1 MLTIGESSLVPNME
15 NEVLPVTIKGLI
27 PTSTGVAVFLGT
39 EDKTFVIYIDP
50 AVGQSLS
57 LAINNV
63 KRNRPLTHDLITH
76 ILMGLEAKLD
86 RIVINDVDSDKFFA
100 RLILNMENELGKK
113 ILEIDARP
121 SDSLVL
127 AVQNKRPIYVSRKV
141 FDSVEDMT
149 TVFED
154 IKNQKTDDED
164 DETTSEI

>member
-1 MLTIGESSLVPNME
+1 ME
-15 NEVLPVTIKGLI
+15 KEVLPVTIKGLI

-50 AVGQSLS
+50 TVGQSLS
-57 LAINNV
+57 LAINDV
-63 KRNRPLTHDLITH
+63 KRSRPLTHDLITH

-113 ILEIDARP
+113 IIEIDARP

-127 AVQNKRPIYVSRKV
+127 AVQNKRPIYVARKV

-154 IKNQKTDDED
+154 IKNRKAEDNDDGD
-164 DETTSEI
+164 AGSEI

>member
-1 MLTIGESSLVPNME
+1 
-15 NEVLPVTIKGLI
+15 
-27 PTSTGVAVFLGT
+27 
-39 EDKTFVIYIDP
+39 
-50 AVGQSLS
+50 
-57 LAINNV
+57 
-63 KRNRPLTHDLITH
+63 
-76 ILMGLEAKLD
+76 MGLEAKLD

-100 RLILNMENELGKK
+100 RLILYMENELGKK

-154 IKNQKTDDED
+154 IKNQKTDDE
-164 DETTSEI
+164 TTSEI

>member
-1 MLTIGESSLVPNME
+1 ME

-154 IKNQKTDDED
+154 IKNEKTD

>member
-1 MLTIGESSLVPNME
+1 ME

-154 IKNQKTDDED
+154 IKNQKTDDE
-164 DETTSEI
+164 TTSEI

>member
-1 MLTIGESSLVPNME
+1 ME

-57 LAINNV
+57 IAINNV

>member
-1 MLTIGESSLVPNME
+1 ME

-50 AVGQSLS
+50 TVGQSLS
-57 LAINNV
+57 LAINDV
-63 KRNRPLTHDLITH
+63 KRNRPLTHDLISH

-113 ILEIDARP
+113 IIEIDARP

-127 AVQNKRPIYVSRKV
+127 AVQNKRPIYVARKV

-154 IKNQKTDDED
+154 IKNQKAEDTDDESS
-164 DETTSEI
+164 SEI

>member
-1 MLTIGESSLVPNME
+1 MLTIAESSLVPNME

-100 RLILNMENELGKK
+100 RLILYMENELGKK

-154 IKNQKTDDED
+154 IKNQKTDDE
-164 DETTSEI
+164 TTSEI

>member
-1 MLTIGESSLVPNME
+1 LLTIAESSLVPNME

-154 IKNQKTDDED
+154 IKNQKTDDE
-164 DETTSEI
+164 TTSEI

>member
-1 MLTIGESSLVPNME
+1 ME

-100 RLILNMENELGKK
+100 RLILYMENELGKK

-154 IKNQKTDDED
+154 IKNQKTDDE
-164 DETTSEI
+164 TTSEI

>member
-1 MLTIGESSLVPNME
+1 ME

>member
-1 MLTIGESSLVPNME
+1 MPSLLESSLVLKME
-15 NEVLPVTIKGLI
+15 NEVLPITIKGLI
-27 PTSTGVAVFLGT
+27 PTSTGVAVFMGT

-57 LAINNV
+57 LAINDV
-63 KRNRPLTHDLITH
+63 KRTRPLTHDLISH

-86 RIVINDVDSDKFFA
+86 RIIINDVDADKFFA

-113 ILEIDARP
+113 IIEIDSRP

-141 FDSVEDMT
+141 YDSVEDMT
-149 TVFED
+149 QVFED
-154 IKNQKTDDED
+154 IKNRNEESDNPNP
-164 DETTSEI
+164 EI

>member
-1 MLTIGESSLVPNME
+1 LPTLRELFLVQIME

-57 LAINNV
+57 LAINDV
-63 KRNRPLTHDLITH
+63 KRSRPLTHDLISH

-86 RIVINDVDSDKFFA
+86 RIIINDVDADKFFA

-113 ILEIDARP
+113 IIEIDSRP

-127 AVQNKRPIYVSRKV
+127 AVQNKRPIYVSQKV
-141 FDSVEDMT
+141 YDSVDDMT
-149 TVFED
+149 QVFED
-154 IKNQKTDDED
+154 IKNRNEESDNPGP
-164 DETTSEI
+164 EI

>member
-1 MLTIGESSLVPNME
+1 LLTIGESSLVPNME

-154 IKNQKTDDED
+154 IKNQKTDDE
-164 DETTSEI
+164 TTSEI

>member
-1 MLTIGESSLVPNME
+1 ME
-15 NEVLPVTIKGLI
+15 KEVLPITIKGLI

-57 LAINNV
+57 LAINDV
-63 KRNRPLTHDLITH
+63 KRSRPLTHDLITH

-113 ILEIDARP
+113 IIEIDARP

-127 AVQNKRPIYVSRKV
+127 AVQNKRPIYVAKKV
-141 FDSVEDMT
+141 FDSVEDMSK
-149 TVFED
+149 VFED
-154 IKNQKTDDED
+154 IKNQKVEED
-164 DETTSEI
+164 DANSDI

>member
-1 MLTIGESSLVPNME
+1 MDK
-15 NEVLPVTIKGLI
+15 EVVPVTIKGLI

-39 EDKTFVIYIDP
+39 ETKTFVIYIDP

-57 LAINNV
+57 LAINDV
-63 KRNRPLTHDLITH
+63 KRSRPLTHDLVTH
-76 ILMGLEAKLD
+76 ILMGLEAKLE

-113 ILEIDARP
+113 IIEIDARP

-127 AVQNKRPIYVSRKV
+127 AVQNKRPIFVSQKV
-141 FDSVEDMT
+141 LNSVEDMT

-154 IKNQKTDDED
+154 IKNRKDDSDNSDPERD
-164 DETTSEI
+164 

>member
-57 LAINNV
+57 IAINNV

>member
-1 MLTIGESSLVPNME
+1 MPTLRELFLVQIME

-57 LAINNV
+57 LAINEV
-63 KRNRPLTHDLITH
+63 KRSRPLTHDLISH

-86 RIVINDVDSDKFFA
+86 RIIINDVDADKFFA

-113 ILEIDARP
+113 IIEIDARP

-127 AVQNKRPIYVSRKV
+127 AVQNKRPIYVSQKV
-141 FDSVEDMT
+141 YDSVDDMT
-149 TVFED
+149 QVFED
-154 IKNQKTDDED
+154 IKNRNEESDNP
-164 DETTSEI
+164 SPEI

>member
-1 MLTIGESSLVPNME
+1 MPTLRELFLVQIME

-57 LAINNV
+57 LAINDV
-63 KRNRPLTHDLITH
+63 KRSRHLTHDLISH

-86 RIVINDVDSDKFFA
+86 RIIINDVDADKFFA

-113 ILEIDARP
+113 IIEIDSRP

-127 AVQNKRPIYVSRKV
+127 AVQNKRPIYVSQKV
-141 FDSVEDMT
+141 YDSVDDMT
-149 TVFED
+149 QVFED
-154 IKNQKTDDED
+154 IKNRNEESDNPGP
-164 DETTSEI
+164 EI